1 MKAHIYTLLLFVC
14 VLLSSC
20 ERTTI
25 GDTDLDFKLTEIA
38 DQKGYVGKPIE
49 LKTEAVKLD
58 VQNNYPFQ
66 IKINSESGNIQV
78 NGITFVKDVYTDV
91 TPQDGKIFITYN
103 PTQIGEDIL
112 NISVKNQLVE
122 RHTKANINISAD
134 LYSVEVANQ
143 PPRPLIDT
151 KFNFD
156 LLVKE
161 AESTG
166 ADSILTYAKVI
177 DGIGN
182 VYSGE
187 ELISSKEDNAQ
198 PKAQLYIGKNQIT
211 YISTRE
217 GENTIRFFFK
227 NKYGNETYKDVKT
240 TIFLPAWKTDIST
253 GKDNVNIPLKEKY
266 SINLSLEEEDIFK
279 DNSYTGTFR
288 ILTNNDLTLSLNAKE
303 VKAGETFTIKQGGNI
318 GELFINEEVQS
329 GAIEF
334 IVKDKY
340 KQEKK
345 DTIRFTTKLPVK
357 PIDASLDET
366 SKKVKVNNKV
376 TFRISVSEVNYND
389 VFGITCQ
396 LITGQGAFDNPEMTV
411 SKGTHEIVYLA
422 TQAGVHTFKV
432 TVTDKNG
439 QKKELNAT
447 VQAEIQPIL
456 TLNKTDGGAVS
467 GGGTY
472 DFNTQAVAA
481 AVPVT
486 GYSFAGWYKDGVKVS
501 DAATYT
507 FTITANTTLEARF
520 TPNKYNIVTNATDGG
535 TATGGSSFDYNAKAT
550 VIATA
555 NTGYN
560 FLGWYENDKQV
571 SDSPTYSFTVTSS
584 RNLTAKFAADK
595 HSITTNATAG
605 GTVTGAGNYDYN
617 SNITVKATP
626 NTGYS
631 FAGWYESGTK
641 VSDSQTYSF
650 VVTKNRTLEA
660 RFTPNKYNIVINT
673 TTGGAA
679 TGGGTFDYNSKAT
692 VMATAET
699 GYSFT
704 GWYKG
709 ETKVSDSPA
718 YSFTVTE
725 SVNLTAK
732 FAADKHSITTNA
744 TAGGTVTGAGNY
756 DYNTN
761 VTVKATPNTGYSFA
775 GWYESGT
782 KVSDS
787 QSYNFVVKG
796 NRVLE
801 ARFTANRF
809 NVIVNAQTGGTASG
823 SGAYDYNSNCTVRAI
838 AGGNYTFAG
847 WYEGSTKVSSSA
859 EYTFK
864 VLKETTLEARFTVN
878 KYTITLSG
886 SNGTQAGGGSYD
898 YNTNATVKATPNTGY
913 AFTGWYEG
921 VSQVSTSNPYIF
933 KVERDRILEAR
944 YQLNKFTVTAQAD
957 NGGSATGGGQFDYG
971 TNTQL
976 RATPNTGYSFAGWYE
991 GSTKISGDNPY
1002 TLTVVKDRSL
1012 TAKFNIN
1019 TYTLSLTAGT
1029 GGSVS
1034 GAGTYEHNKPVT
1046 VIATPTSDYTFAG
1059 WYEGSTML
1067 SNNLSYTFNII
1078 KNTSLSAK
1086 FEPKKFT
1093 VQVTQ
1098 AGVSNATITG
1108 QGTYNSGASVTVK
1121 ATPPT
1126 EADFAGWYENGN
1138 KVSSNLSYTFTIKNN
1153 VYLEAR
1159 FNVVYYTVRIVRSTG
1174 GGCYSAGYQEQV
1186 TSLTVKRGE
1195 SVRHSAPNYP
1205 PGNTLASWCGWY
1217 FYEGTTWKRVTTS
1230 NVLNIVPDRDITYFM
1245 HWYSEY

>member
-1 MKAHIYTLLLFVC
+1 MKTHLYAIIGILLFTLC
-14 VLLSSC
+14 FSSC

-25 GDTDLDFKLTEIA
+25 EGTDLDFKLTEIA

-49 LKTEAVKLD
+49 LKTEAIKFD

-66 IKINSESGNIQV
+66 IKINSESGNIQI
-78 NGITFVKDVYTDV
+78 NGTSFAKDVYTDV

-103 PTQIGEDIL
+103 PTQIGEDLL

-166 ADSILTYAKVI
+166 ADSILTYARVI
-177 DGIGN
+177 DGIGS
-182 VYSGE
+182 VYNGE
-187 ELISSKEDNAQ
+187 ELISSLEENKN
-198 PKAQLYIGKNQIT
+198 PSRTQLYIGKNQIT
-211 YISTRE
+211 YLSTRE
-217 GENTIRFFFK
+217 GENTIRFFFT

-253 GKDNVNIPLKEKY
+253 GKENVNIPLKEKY

-279 DNSYTGTFR
+279 DNSYTGAFR
-288 ILTNNDLTLSLNAKE
+288 VLTNNDLTFSLNAKE
-303 VKAGETFTIKQGGNI
+303 VKAGETFAIKQGGNI
-318 GELFINEEVQS
+318 GELFINEEIQS

-422 TQAGVHTFKV
+422 TQPGTHTFKV
-432 TVTDKNG
+432 TVTDKNN

-472 DFNTQAVAA
+472 DFNATAVAA
-481 AVPVT
+481 AVPIT
-486 GYSFAGWYKDGVKVS
+486 GYSFTGWYRDGVKIS
-501 DAATYT
+501 DAANYT

-520 TPNKYNIVTNATDGG
+520 TPNKYSIVVNTT
-535 TATGGSSFDYNAKAT
+535 TGGEVSGAGSFDYNSKAT
-550 VIATA
+550 VVATA
-555 NTGYN
+555 QTGYN
-560 FLGWYENDKQV
+560 FLGWYESDKLV
-571 SDSPTYSFTVTSS
+571 SDSPTYSFTVTAN

-605 GTVTGAGNYDYN
+605 GTVSGAGNYDYN
-617 SNITVKATP
+617 SNISVKATP
-626 NTGYS
+626 NTGY
-631 FAGWYESGTK
+631 
-641 VSDSQTYSF
+641 D
-650 VVTKNRTLEA
+650 
-660 RFTPNKYNIVINT
+660 
-673 TTGGAA
+673 
-679 TGGGTFDYNSKAT
+679 
-692 VMATAET
+692 
-699 GYSFT
+699 FT
-704 GWYKG
+704 GWY
-709 ETKVSDSPA
+709 E
-718 YSFTVTE
+718 
-725 SVNLTAK
+725 N
-732 FAADKHSITTNA
+732 
-744 TAGGTVTGAGNY
+744 GG
-756 DYNTN
+756 
-761 VTVKATPNTGYSFA
+761 
-775 GWYESGT
+775 

-801 ARFTANRF
+801 ARFAINRF
-809 NVIVNAQTGGTASG
+809 NVIVNAQTGGAASG
-823 SGAYDYNSNCTVRAI
+823 SGAYDYNTNCTVRATV
-838 AGGNYTFAG
+838 GSNYTFAG
-847 WYEGSTKVSSSA
+847 WYEGTTKVSSSA

-864 VLKETTLEARFTVN
+864 VLKETVLEARFTVN

-886 SNGTQAGGGSYD
+886 TNGTQSGGGSYD
-898 YNTNATVKATPNTGY
+898 YNTNATVRATPNANYT
-913 AFTGWYEG
+913 FTGWYEG
-921 VSQVSTSNPYIF
+921 NSQVSTSNPYIF
-933 KVERDRILEAR
+933 KVEKDRILEAR
-944 YQLNKFTVTAQAD
+944 YQLNKFTVTVQAD

-976 RATPNTGYSFAGWYE
+976 KATPNTGYSFAGWYE

-1002 TLTVVKDRSL
+1002 TLTVVKDRNI

-1019 TYTLSLTAGT
+1019 TYNLLLTAGT

-1034 GAGTYEHNKPVT
+1034 GAGTFSHNTTVT
-1046 VIATPTSDYTFAG
+1046 AVATPQAGYTFEGWYNGNTKVSSSSNYAFTILVNTSLTAKFTQNSYIIAVIREGNGSVTGGGTYNHGTNATLTATPSTGYSFNG
-1059 WYEGSTML
+1059 WYEDNVRVL
-1067 SNNLSYTFNII
+1067 SSSSYTFSVNKPRTIIARFEEIIYTVTTQTNINTYEHFKVLGGGQFRYGQTCTLSYWI
-1078 KNTSLSAK
+1078 DPGWTGNYSFNSWYKNGSWITNTS
-1086 FEPKKFT
+1086 
-1093 VQVTQ
+1093 V
-1098 AGVSNATITG
+1098 
-1108 QGTYNSGASVTVK
+1108 
-1121 ATPPT
+1121 
-1126 EADFAGWYENGN
+1126 
-1138 KVSSNLSYTFTIKNN
+1138 YTFTVTDN
-1153 VYLEAR
+1153 VTITANVTFNR
-1159 FNVVYYTVRIVRSTG
+1159 F
-1174 GGCYSAGYQEQV
+1174 
-1186 TSLTVKRGE
+1186 
-1195 SVRHSAPNYP
+1195 
-1205 PGNTLASWCGWY
+1205 
-1217 FYEGTTWKRVTTS
+1217 
-1230 NVLNIVPDRDITYFM
+1230 D
-1245 HWYSEY
+1245 

>member
-1 MKAHIYTLLLFVC
+1 MKTHLHAIIGILLS
-14 VLLSSC
+14 VLCFSSC

-25 GDTDLDFKLTEIA
+25 EGTDLDFKLTEIA

-49 LKTEAVKLD
+49 LKTEAIKFD
-58 VQNNYPFQ
+58 VQNNYPLQ
-66 IKINSESGNIQV
+66 IKINSESGNIQI
-78 NGITFVKDVYTDV
+78 NGISFAKDVYADV

-166 ADSILTYAKVI
+166 ADSILTYARAI
-177 DGIGN
+177 DGIGS
-182 VYSGE
+182 VYNGE
-187 ELISSKEDNAQ
+187 ELISSLEENKN
-198 PKAQLYIGKNQIT
+198 PSRTQLYIGKNQIT
-211 YISTRE
+211 YLSTRE
-217 GENTIRFFFK
+217 GENTIRFFFT

-253 GKDNVNIPLKEKY
+253 GKENVNIPLKEKY
-266 SINLSLEEEDIFK
+266 SINLSLQEEDIFK

-303 VKAGETFTIKQGGNI
+303 VKAGETFVIKQGGNI

-376 TFRISVSEVNYND
+376 TFKISVSEVNYND

-467 GGGTY
+467 GVGTY
-472 DFNTQAVAA
+472 DFNATAVAV
-481 AVPVT
+481 AVPIT
-486 GYSFAGWYKDGVKVS
+486 GYSFSGWYKDGVKVS

-535 TATGGSSFDYNAKAT
+535 TATGGGSFDYNAKAT

-560 FLGWYENDKQV
+560 FLGWYESDKQV
-571 SDSPTYSFTVTSS
+571 SDSPTYSFTVTSG

-631 FAGWYESGTK
+631 FAGWYENGTK

-660 RFTPNKYNIVINT
+660 RFTPNKYSIVVN
-673 TTGGAA
+673 AA
-679 TGGGTFDYNSKAT
+679 TGGTVSGGGSFDYNSKAT
-692 VMATAET
+692 VTATVET

-732 FAADKHSITTNA
+732 FSADKYSITTNA
-744 TAGGTVTGAGNY
+744 QAGGTVTGAGNF

-761 VTVKATPNTGYSFA
+761 VTVRATPNTGYSFT
-775 GWYESGT
+775 GWYENGA

-787 QSYNFVVKG
+787 QNYNFVIKG

-823 SGAYDYNSNCTVRAI
+823 SGAYDYNSNCTVRAT
-838 AGGNYTFAG
+838 AGSNYTFAG
-847 WYEGSTKVSSSA
+847 WYEGT
-859 EYTFK
+859 
-864 VLKETTLEARFTVN
+864 
-878 KYTITLSG
+878 
-886 SNGTQAGGGSYD
+886 
-898 YNTNATVKATPNTGY
+898 
-913 AFTGWYEG
+913 
-921 VSQVSTSNPYIF
+921 SQVSASNPYIF
-933 KVERDRILEAR
+933 KIERDRILEAR
-944 YQLNKFTVTAQAD
+944 YQLNKFTVTVQAD

-976 RATPNTGYSFAGWYE
+976 RATPNAGYSFAGWYE

-1002 TLTVVKDRSL
+1002 TLTVVKDRNI
-1012 TAKFNIN
+1012 TAKFSIN

-1046 VIATPTSDYTFAG
+1046 VIATPTNDYMFTG

-1067 SNNLSYTFNII
+1067 SNNLSYTFNIT

-1108 QGTYNSGASVTVK
+1108 QGTYNSGTSVTVK

-1195 SVRHSAPNYP
+1195 SIRHSAPNYP

-1217 FYEGTTWKRVTTS
+1217 FYEGATWKRVTTS
-1230 NVLNIVPDRDITYFM
+1230 NLLEVVPDRDITYYM